1 MMATRRKRQPLVS
14 QYLEHVSRN
23 ALEEY
28 QDTIREFVRR
38 RHGIYALYRNGK
50 LYYVGLASNLRN
62 RLKAHLKDHHRDSWD
77 RFSVYLTIDD
87 GHIRELESLALRIVK
102 PSGNRQIGKFAR
114 AENLRPKLARLIRTN
129 ERERLRDLLGM
140 SSGNN
145 RGLAGT
151 KSVDPGLGAAVLSGY
166 ITGAMRIRG
175 THKGKT
181 VKARVWRNGTIHFGG
196 KIYNSP
202 SLAGAAAVGRKTC
215 NGWTFWTYERAP
227 GDWVKLA
234 ELRK

>member
-1 MMATRRKRQPLVS
+1 MRRKSRRQPLVS
-14 QYLEHVSRN
+14 QFLERVSRK
-23 ALEEY
+23 ALADY
-28 QDTIREFVRR
+28 QDIIREFVRR
-38 RHGIYALYRNGK
+38 RHGIYALYKNEK

-62 RLKAHLKDHHRDSWD
+62 RLKAHLKDRHGESWD

-102 PSGNRQIGKFAR
+102 PSGNRQIGKFAH
-114 AENLRPKLARLIRTN
+114 AENLRPKLARLIRSN

-140 SSGNN
+140 SSGKTKK
-145 RGLAGT
+145 GLSGT
-151 KSVDPGLGAAVLSGY
+151 KAVDPGIGAAVLAGY
-166 ITGAMRIRG
+166 IKGTMHLRG
-175 THKGKT
+175 THKGKLI
-181 VKARVWRNGTIHFGG
+181 KARVRRNGSIHFGG

-202 SLAGAAAVGRKTC
+202 SMAAAAAVGRETS

-234 ELRK
+234 ELRD